1 MSSEIVLEHDV
12 LAALRKGG
20 LKIPRFTVLERP
32 EEVSDVPFD
41 PPYTVKLLHPEVAH
55 RARVGAIHTAV
66 PSKERLERY
75 VAELLER
82 WPDAV
87 GVIVQEHLNVVE
99 GVEAFL
105 GIKEDDTFGTVVLLG
120 LGGKL
125 VEELRAYIVRR
136 PPIDGEDVKRGLRRV
151 PGGEL
156 LLSEVSPEYLADV
169 VNAAHRV
176 YREEG
181 WSELDVNP
189 LLLIGG
195 EAIALDGLARKAK

>member
-12 LAALRKGG
+12 LTALREGG
-20 LKIPRFTVLERP
+20 LETPRFTVLKRP
-32 EEVSDVPFD
+32 EEASDVPFD
-41 PPYTVKLLHPEVAH
+41 PPYTVKLLHPGVTH
-55 RARVGAIHTAV
+55 RARVGAIYTAV
-66 PSKERLERY
+66 PSKKRLERR

-82 WPDAV
+82 WSDAV

-99 GVEAFL
+99 GIEAFL

-136 PPIDGEDVKRGLRRV
+136 PPVDGEDVERSLRRV
-151 PGGEL
+151 PGGER
-156 LLSEVSPEYLADV
+156 LLSEIGPNRLAEV
-169 VNAAHRV
+169 VNTAHEV
-176 YREEG
+176 YKGKG

-189 LLLIGG
+189 LLLIDG
-195 EAIALDGLARKAK
+195 EAIALDGLAKKAD